1 MSKGLQVNKHE
12 TNNGAKYQKFIDIAF
27 TNVLKLGLCLILV
40 NLIEKEG
47 RCHSDKDKHC
57 LPDILKFSFGL
68 EWIVGFRLQF
78 SRGFLL
84 LCHLLYDLLV
94 GNLTCVKIVGLID

>member
-1 MSKGLQVNKHE
+1 MSKGLQVNEHK
-12 TNNGAKYQKFIDIAF
+12 TDNRAKYQKLINVAF

-68 EWIVGFRLQF
+68 
-78 SRGFLL
+78 
-84 LCHLLYDLLV
+84 
-94 GNLTCVKIVGLID
+94 

>member
-1 MSKGLQVNKHE
+1 MSKGLQVNEHK
-12 TNNGAKYQKFIDIAF
+12 TDNRAKYQKLINVAF

-84 LCHLLYDLLV
+84 LCHLLSDLLV
-94 GNLTCVKIVGLID
+94 

>member
-1 MSKGLQVNKHE
+1 MSKGLQVNEHK
-12 TNNGAKYQKFIDIAF
+12 TDNRAKYQKLINVAF

-68 EWIVGFRLQF
+68 EWIVGFRLHF

-84 LCHLLYDLLV
+84 LCHLLSDLLV
-94 GNLTCVKIVGLID
+94 RDLTCVKIVGLID